1 MGRNEFRRGRKAI
14 YHEKRAKEGRMSPDV
29 RLILR
34 LSHTV
39 CDINNV
45 MLCGEMNFTSHK
57 NLVYL

>member
-1 MGRNEFRRGRKAI
+1 MRLQEEGKQFTLR
-14 YHEKRAKEGRMSPDV
+14 KEGRKEGWMSPDV

-34 LSHTV
+34 LPHTV